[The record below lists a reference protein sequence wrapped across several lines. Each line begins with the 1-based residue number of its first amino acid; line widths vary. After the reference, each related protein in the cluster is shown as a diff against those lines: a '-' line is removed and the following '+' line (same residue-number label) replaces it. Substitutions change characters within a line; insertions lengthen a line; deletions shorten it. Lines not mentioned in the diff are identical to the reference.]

1 MNFVQTY
8 RDVQNTEQE
17 AHRFGAILSADKGVQ
32 NEVQECEGGHVVVAR
47 DQNAVCFL
55 HAAVTKGGKQ

>member
-1 MNFVQTY
+1 MNIVQTY

-32 NEVQECEGGHVVVAR
+32 NEVQECEGGHVVVAG
-47 DQNAVCFL
+47 DQKAVCFL
-55 HAAVTKGGKQ
+55 HATATKEDKQ